1 MTTSGRCT
9 EFPAPGLRSPF
20 RYVTGHDSNGE
31 PTFLLTDHG
40 DHRAVMLDGEGAQ
53 SIMYSSNSNP
63 VELTNDVD
71 LEYARINRPS
81 LHIPKGCVVRMV
93 DFAPGGESNMHRAL
107 SLGIGTVCEG
117 EVELSLSTDGK
128 VNRILRPGD
137 VIINR
142 CAMHRWRNTSKE
154 KPARVLFV
162 MLDVE
167 PVFVNGKPLEFD
179 MGELMKEYG
188 DYKEGE
194 GANKKPG
201 LGYELARQLSNDHS
215 NTVVGIVRD
224 KSATITKISQDAEL
238 NRRSNI
244 HVIEADLTNYN
255 ALKDA
260 VNETAKITGGS
271 IDYLIANAAYVSKFD
286 TFDPMGA
293 LGNTPKEL
301 EDDLKMLFDVNVVA
315 NIHLFNLFIPLI
327 LRGKE
332 KKVVTISTGLADLE
346 FTNNFEHEFTP
357 LYSISKAAM
366 NMAVAKFNAQYKKKG
381 VLFMSV
387 CPGMVDVGQFNHATP
402 QQMEAMGGMM
412 AKFKEYAPHFTGP
425 ATAEAAVKDMRAVWE
440 NATIEG
446 GYGGAYLSQFGN
458 KQWL

>member
-1 MTTSGRCT
+1 MTI
-9 EFPAPGLRSPF
+9 
-20 RYVTGHDSNGE
+20 YVITGIS
-31 PTFLLTDHG
+31 
-40 DHRAVMLDGEGAQ
+40 R
-53 SIMYSSNSNP
+53 
-63 VELTNDVD
+63 
-71 LEYARINRPS
+71 
-81 LHIPKGCVVRMV
+81 
-93 DFAPGGESNMHRAL
+93 
-107 SLGIGTVCEG
+107 
-117 EVELSLSTDGK
+117 
-128 VNRILRPGD
+128 
-137 VIINR
+137 
-142 CAMHRWRNTSKE
+142 
-154 KPARVLFV
+154 
-162 MLDVE
+162 
-167 PVFVNGKPLEFD
+167 
-179 MGELMKEYG
+179 
-188 DYKEGE
+188 
-194 GANKKPG
+194 G